1 MEYVASHSSGAV
13 EWASAFCSRCARAA
27 PRFAPSRMAIYLVT
41 LLCVLN
47 HAGFSGSR
55 VLMPLYA
62 LELGAGQF
70 VVGIIIGLY
79 ALCPMFLAIYA
90 GQLVDRV
97 GPRLPMLAG
106 TVGTG
111 AGLLLPYF
119 FPGLT
124 TLYVSAVVL
133 GTSFQFF
140 FVAVHGTAGA
150 IGGAENRVRNYTWVS
165 IGFSLAALC
174 GPLIAGFSIDYLGHV
189 PAYLALALCTIV
201 PALLLWL
208 RPDFL
213 PKATA
218 GTKGEVEKRNALD
231 LLRIPK
237 LRTSFIASGLISAAF
252 DLYQLYFPIYGHA
265 IGLSASTIG
274 IIVGT
279 FAGGV
284 FAIRVVL
291 PYLVR
296 RFAETDILIYAI
308 GVGAL
313 TFILFPLLENPFLL
327 AAVAF
332 VLGLGCGCGQPIS
345 GSLIYSLTPAG
356 RQSEGAGVRVMF
368 NNVVHLVVPVV
379 FGAIG
384 TALGFVP
391 VFASISMLLLSGSVY
406 THRSSARA
414 A

>member
-1 MEYVASHSSGAV
+1 
-13 EWASAFCSRCARAA
+13 
-27 PRFAPSRMAIYLVT
+27 MAIYLVT
-41 LLCVLN
+41 LLCVMN

-62 LELGAGQF
+62 LELGAGQL

-79 ALCPMFLAIYA
+79 ALCPMFLAIFV
-90 GQLVDRV
+90 GQLVDRF
-97 GPRLPMLAG
+97 GPRLPMLVG

-111 AGLLLPYF
+111 AGLMLPFF

-124 TLYVSAVVL
+124 MLYVSAVVL

-150 IGGAENRVRNYTWVS
+150 IGGPENRVRNYTWVS

-174 GPLIAGFSIDYLGHV
+174 GPLIAGFSIDYLGHL

-201 PALLLWL
+201 PALILWL
-208 RPDFL
+208 RPEFL

-218 GTKGEVEKRNALD
+218 GTKEAIGKKSALE

-237 LRTSFIASGLISAAF
+237 LRTSLIASGLIAAAY
-252 DLYQLYFPIYGHA
+252 DLYQLYFPIYGHS

-291 PYLVR
+291 PWLVR
-296 RFAETDILIYAI
+296 RFAEMDVLIHAI
-308 GVGAL
+308 GVAGL
-313 TFILFPLLENPFLL
+313 TFLLFPLLENPFLL
-327 AAVAF
+327 AGVAF
-332 VLGLGCGCGQPIS
+332 ALGLGCGCGQPIS
-345 GSLIYSLTPAG
+345 GSLIYSLTPPG

-384 TALGFVP
+384 TALGFLP
-391 VFASISMLLLSGSVY
+391 VFASISMLLISGSVY
-406 THRSSARA
+406 THRSNARNA
-414 A
+414 

>member
-1 MEYVASHSSGAV
+1 
-13 EWASAFCSRCARAA
+13 
-27 PRFAPSRMAIYLVT
+27 MAIYLVT

-62 LELGAGQF
+62 LELGAGRF

-79 ALCPMFLAIYA
+79 ALIPMFLAIHV

-111 AGLLLPYF
+111 AGLMLPFF

-124 TLYVSAVVL
+124 MLYVSALVL

-140 FVAVHGTAGA
+140 FVAMHGTAGA

-165 IGFSLAALC
+165 IGFSLAAFC

-213 PKATA
+213 PKAAA
-218 GTKGEVEKRNALD
+218 GSRGTVERKNALE

-237 LRTSFIASGLISAAF
+237 LRTSIIASGLISAAY
-252 DLYQLYFPIYGHA
+252 DLYHLYFPIYGHA

-274 IIVGT
+274 MIVGT
-279 FAGGV
+279 FAAGIL
-284 FAIRVVL
+284 AIRVAL
-291 PYLVR
+291 PWLVHK
-296 RFAETDILIYAI
+296 FAEMDVLIHAI
-308 GVGAL
+308 RLAGL
-313 TFILFPLLENPFLL
+313 TFLLFPLLENPFLL
-327 AAVAF
+327 AGVAF

-345 GSLIYSLTPAG
+345 GSLIYSLTPPG

-391 VFASISMLLLSGSVY
+391 VFASISLLLLSGSVY
-406 THRSSARA
+406 THRSNARA
-414 A
+414 S

>member
-1 MEYVASHSSGAV
+1 
-13 EWASAFCSRCARAA
+13 
-27 PRFAPSRMAIYLVT
+27 MAIYLVT
-41 LLCVLN
+41 LLCVMN

-79 ALCPMFLAIYA
+79 ALIPMFLAIHV

-111 AGLLLPYF
+111 IGLILPYL
-119 FPGLT
+119 FPGLA
-124 TLYVSAVVL
+124 TLYVSAIVM

-165 IGFSLAALC
+165 IGFSLAALA

-189 PAYLALALCTIV
+189 TAYLALALCTIV

-208 RPDFL
+208 RPGFL
-213 PKATA
+213 PKATPRPR
-218 GTKGEVEKRNALD
+218 GEVAKKNVLE
-231 LLRIPK
+231 LLSIPK

-274 IIVGT
+274 IVVGT

-284 FAIRVVL
+284 FAIRVAL
-291 PYLVR
+291 PWLMR
-296 RFAETDILIYAI
+296 RFAETDVLIYAI

-327 AAVAF
+327 AGVAF

-345 GSLIYSLTPAG
+345 GSLIYSLTPPG

-368 NNVVHLVVPVV
+368 NNIVHLVVPVV

-391 VFASISMLLLSGSVY
+391 VFGSISMLLFSGSIY
-406 THRSSARA
+406 THRSNARA

>member
-1 MEYVASHSSGAV
+1 
-13 EWASAFCSRCARAA
+13 
-27 PRFAPSRMAIYLVT
+27 MAIYFVT
-41 LLCVLN
+41 LLCVMN

-70 VVGIIIGLY
+70 VIGIIIGLY
-79 ALCPMFLAIYA
+79 ALCPMFLAIFA
-90 GQLVDRV
+90 GQLIDRV
-97 GPRLPMLAG
+97 GPRLPMIAG

-111 AGLLLPYF
+111 VGLLLPYF

-124 TLYVSAVVL
+124 TLYVSAFVL

-150 IGGAENRVRNYTWVS
+150 IGGADNRVRNYTWVS
-165 IGFSLAALC
+165 IGFSLAALF
-174 GPLIAGFSIDYLGHV
+174 GPLIAGFSIDYLGYE

-208 RPDFL
+208 KPGFL
-213 PKATA
+213 PRATA
-218 GTKGEVEKRNALD
+218 AAKGGSEKKNALD

-237 LRTSFIASGLISAAF
+237 LRTSFIGSGLIAAAY

-274 IIVGT
+274 IVVGT

-284 FAIRVVL
+284 FAIRVAL
-291 PYLVR
+291 PWLVR
-296 RFAETDILIYAI
+296 RFAEIKVLIYAI
-308 GVGAL
+308 GLGGL
-313 TFILFPLLENPFLL
+313 TFLLFPLLENPFLL
-327 AAVAF
+327 AGVAF
-332 VLGLGCGCGQPIS
+332 MLGLGCGCGQPIA
-345 GSLIYSLTPAG
+345 GSLVYSLTPPG

-368 NNVVHLVVPVV
+368 NNVVHLVIPVV

-406 THRSSARA
+406 THRSNARA

>member
-1 MEYVASHSSGAV
+1 
-13 EWASAFCSRCARAA
+13 
-27 PRFAPSRMAIYLVT
+27 MAIYFVT
-41 LLCVLN
+41 LLCVMN

-97 GPRLPMLAG
+97 GPRLPMFAG

-124 TLYVSAVVL
+124 TLYVSALVL

-165 IGFSLAALC
+165 IGFSLAALF
-174 GPLIAGFSIDYLGHV
+174 GPLIAGFSIDYLGYG

-208 RPDFL
+208 RPDLL
-213 PKATA
+213 PKPAA
-218 GTKGEVEKRNALD
+218 RTKGGIEKKNTLD

-237 LRTSFIASGLISAAF
+237 LRTSFIASGLIAAAY

-274 IIVGT
+274 MIVGV

-291 PYLVR
+291 PWLMR
-296 RFAETDILIYAI
+296 RFAETDLLIYAI
-308 GVGAL
+308 GVGGL
-313 TFILFPLLENPFLL
+313 TFLLFPLLENPFLL
-327 AAVAF
+327 AGVAF

-345 GSLIYSLTPAG
+345 GSLTYSLTPPG

-368 NNVVHLVVPVV
+368 NNAVHLVVPVV
-379 FGAIG
+379 FGGIG
-384 TALGFVP
+384 TALGFMP
-391 VFASISMLLLSGSVY
+391 VFASISVLLLSGSVY
-406 THRSSARA
+406 THRSNARNLEGTHGTA
-414 A
+414 V

>member
-1 MEYVASHSSGAV
+1 
-13 EWASAFCSRCARAA
+13 
-27 PRFAPSRMAIYLVT
+27 MAIYLVT

-106 TVGTG
+106 TLGTG
-111 AGLLLPYF
+111 IGLLLPYF

-124 TLYVSAVVL
+124 TLYVSALVL

-189 PAYLALALCTIV
+189 PAYLMLAACTIV

-208 RPDFL
+208 KPEFL
-213 PKATA
+213 PRASAAAREGMQKKNT
-218 GTKGEVEKRNALD
+218 LD

-237 LRTSFIASGLISAAF
+237 LRTSIIGSGLISAAF

-274 IIVGT
+274 IVVST
-279 FAGGV
+279 FAIGV

-291 PYLVR
+291 PWLVR
-296 RFAETDILIYAI
+296 RFAEADILIYAI
-308 GVGAL
+308 AMASL
-313 TFILFPLLENPFLL
+313 TFLLFPVMENPFLL
-327 AAVAF
+327 AAVSL

-368 NNVVHLVVPVV
+368 NNVVHLVVPVT
-379 FGAIG
+379 FGGIG

-391 VFASISMLLLSGSVY
+391 VFALISALLLSGSVY
-406 THRSSARA
+406 AHRANARTA
-414 A
+414 